1 MITVYSFLWQRLEG
15 YAQKYQSGAANVAY
29 FNTSLAEVQ
38 SELFNDFSV
47 YYGKNEKVNTLMDFW
62 VRQQNGTTPGTGI
75 DTIGIDPEIVN
86 RILSAGYA
94 PSGAITFGIP
104 AVAENELVAIARIP
118 QRAPNITKK
127 IAYYRFNSP
136 QTINFYPAAIIP
148 YLVFY
153 LIYPTE
159 AHIAFTFTSTDD
171 EDIMTYDPDN
181 SIDLAWPASASNLIL
196 YLMLEKYGVSV
207 REQLLQEYAQYGV
220 TRSANAGEGSN
231 K

>member
-1 MITVYSFLWQRLEG
+1 MVAVLYIWDRISAYG
-15 YAQKYQSGAANVAY
+15 QKYQSGAENIAY
-29 FNTSLAEVQ
+29 FNTSLSEVQ
-38 SELFNDFSV
+38 LELFNDFSV

-62 VRQQNGTTPGTGI
+62 VRQQTGTTPGTGI
-75 DTIGIDPEIVN
+75 DTIGTDPEIVN

-118 QRAPNITKK
+118 QRAPNIAKK

-159 AHIAFTFTSTDD
+159 AHIAFTFSETAD
-171 EDIMTYDPDN
+171 EDIMTYDDAN
-181 SIDLAWPASASNLIL
+181 SVNLAWPASASNLIL

-220 TRSANAGEGSN
+220 TRSVNAGEGGN